1 MPLAEG
7 MGGSLPPL
15 KTELFATDAQ
25 AAERLLNRLARQFA
39 DSYDAGAYKE
49 ELDDL
54 MSAYSWLKEIASE
67 SKESQSDAVEN

>member
-7 MGGSLPPL
+7 MGSSLPPI

-39 DSYDAGAYKE
+39 DSYEAGAYKE

-67 SKESQSDAVEN
+67 SKDGQSDAVEN